1 MFGKKAKEI
10 ANLKAIIKTDAEM
23 IGALTAANADCQR
36 KLKNAQALI
45 QRAEA
50 DRDAQKKRA
59 DENYAQYQACQK
71 DFDELKALHTEAL
84 EKLQRYRNSGVAPF
98 TAAVLA
104 DADGFEPPKP
114 KKKK

>member
-1 MFGKKAKEI
+1 MFGKKEI

-23 IGALTAANADCQR
+23 IDALTAANADCQQ

-50 DRDAQKKRA
+50 ERDMHKKRA
-59 DENYAQYQACQK
+59 DENYA
-71 DFDELKALHTEAL
+71 AL
-84 EKLQRYRNSGVAPF
+84 EQYRNSAVEPMPF

-104 DADGFEPPKP
+104 EADGFEPPKP
-114 KKKK
+114 KKKR